1 MASFSH
7 RQKHRAKIHSQ
18 RGDCAAIDLC
28 CRDSNLY
35 SLEQKELTIVIRRSL
50 VLWGLGACSLLCPPA
65 WSQDSFPSKPVRIVV
80 PQTPGGASDALA
92 RIMAQK
98 LSEKWG
104 QSVVIENRAGAG
116 GNVGM
121 EAVAQAAPDGYT
133 LLMSYAGSHAIN
145 PSLYKKLPFDPVKDF
160 APVATLATLP
170 FVLVARP
177 DAPFKSVA
185 ELIEQAR
192 KNPLSFGSAGNGS
205 VNHLLGVMFNMNTG
219 TQLLHVPY
227 KGAAPA
233 MQDLMG
239 GQINLVFTSLP
250 SVAGSLRNGSLR
262 GIAVTSSH
270 RSGTFQ
276 HIPTL
281 AESGLKN
288 FDVSPWFGLFAPGA
302 TPPAVVRKINQD
314 VNELLRHKDVIEKF
328 AAQGADPLARQPEQ
342 FAAMLK
348 ADLSAWAEVV
358 KTSGA
363 QID

>member
-1 MASFSH
+1 MYRRELIS
-7 RQKHRAKIHSQ
+7 
-18 RGDCAAIDLC
+18 AAALA
-28 CRDSNLY
+28 
-35 SLEQKELTIVIRRSL
+35 IVSVAL
-50 VLWGLGACSLLCPPA
+50 PA
-65 WSQDSFPSKPVRIVV
+65 HAQESFPQKPVRIVV

-104 QSVVIENRAGAG
+104 HSVVVENRAGAG

-121 EAVAQAAPDGYT
+121 EVVAQSAADGHT

-145 PSLYKKLPFDPVKDF
+145 PALYKKLPFDPVKDF

-177 DAPFKSVA
+177 DAPFKSVS
-185 ELIEQAR
+185 ELMEQGR
-192 KNPLSFGSAGNGS
+192 KNPLTFGSAGNGS
-205 VNHLLGVMFNMNTG
+205 VNHLLGVMFNMSTG
-219 TQLLHVPY
+219 TQLTHVPY

-239 GQINLVFTSLP
+239 GQINMVFTSLP
-250 SVAGSLRNGSLR
+250 SVAGFLRNGQLR
-262 GIAVTSSH
+262 GIAVTSAQ
-270 RSGTFQ
+270 RSGTFPQ
-276 HIPTL
+276 IPTL

-302 TPPAVVRKINQD
+302 TPAAVVRKINAD
-314 VNELLRHKDVIEKF
+314 VNEMLRQKEVMEKF
-328 AAQGADPLARQPEQ
+328 SAQGAEPLARQPAE

-348 ADLSAWAEVV
+348 ADLATWAEVV

>member
-1 MASFSH
+1 MYRRELIS
-7 RQKHRAKIHSQ
+7 
-18 RGDCAAIDLC
+18 AAALA
-28 CRDSNLY
+28 
-35 SLEQKELTIVIRRSL
+35 IVSVAL
-50 VLWGLGACSLLCPPA
+50 PA
-65 WSQDSFPSKPVRIVV
+65 HAQESFPQKPVRIVV

-104 QSVVIENRAGAG
+104 QSVVVENRAGAG

-121 EAVAQAAPDGYT
+121 EVVAQSAADGHT

-145 PSLYKKLPFDPVKDF
+145 PALYKKLPFDPVKDF

-177 DAPFKSVA
+177 DAPFKSVS
-185 ELIEQAR
+185 ELIEQGR
-192 KNPLSFGSAGNGS
+192 KNPLTFGSAGNGS
-205 VNHLLGVMFNMNTG
+205 VNHLLGVMFNMSTG
-219 TQLLHVPY
+219 TQLTHVPY

-239 GQINLVFTSLP
+239 GQINMVFTSLP
-250 SVAGSLRNGSLR
+250 SVAGSLRNGQLR
-262 GIAVTSSH
+262 GIAVTSAQ
-270 RSGTFQ
+270 RSGTFPQ
-276 HIPTL
+276 IPTL

-302 TPPAVVRKINQD
+302 TPAGVVRKINAD
-314 VNELLRHKDVIEKF
+314 VNEMLRQKEVMEKF
-328 AAQGADPLARQPEQ
+328 SAQGAEPLARQPAE

-348 ADLSAWAEVV
+348 ADLATWAEVV

>member
-1 MASFSH
+1 MLH
-7 RQKHRAKIHSQ
+7 RRAV
-18 RGDCAAIDLC
+18 L
-28 CRDSNLY
+28 
-35 SLEQKELTIVIRRSL
+35 SLGLLAFIVSPL
-50 VLWGLGACSLLCPPA
+50 SVWA
-65 WSQDSFPSKPVRIVV
+65 QDVFPIKPVRIVV

-104 QSVVIENRAGAG
+104 QSVVVENRAGAG

-121 EAVAQAAPDGYT
+121 EVVAQSAPDGYT

-145 PSLYKKLPFDPVKDF
+145 PALYKKLPFDPVKDF

-170 FVLVARP
+170 FVLVAKP
-177 DAPFKSVA
+177 DAPFKSVS
-185 ELIEQAR
+185 ELIDQGR
-192 KNPLSFGSAGNGS
+192 KSNLTFGSAGNGS

-219 TQLLHVPY
+219 TQLTHVPY

-239 GQINLVFTSLP
+239 GQISMVFTSLP

-262 GIAVTSSH
+262 GIAVTSAQ
-270 RSGTFQ
+270 RSSTFNQ
-276 HIPTL
+276 IPTL

-302 TPPAVVRKINQD
+302 TPAAVVRKINQD
-314 VNELLRHKDVIEKF
+314 INELLRNREVIEKF

-348 ADLSAWAEVV
+348 ADLATWAEVV

>member
-1 MASFSH
+1 MLRRKLMAS
-7 RQKHRAKIHSQ
+7 AVLA
-18 RGDCAAIDLC
+18 CALAPMAAA
-28 CRDSNLY
+28 
-35 SLEQKELTIVIRRSL
+35 
-50 VLWGLGACSLLCPPA
+50 WGQEA
-65 WSQDSFPSKPVRIVV
+65 FPSKPVRIVV

-98 LSEKWG
+98 LTEKWG
-104 QSVVIENRAGAG
+104 QSVVVENRAGAG

-121 EAVAQAAPDGYT
+121 EAVAQSAPDGYT

-145 PSLYKKLPFDPVKDF
+145 PALYKKLPFDPVKDF

-177 DAPFKSVA
+177 DAPFKSVS
-185 ELIEQAR
+185 ELIEQGR
-192 KNPLSFGSAGNGS
+192 KSTLTFGSAGNGS

-219 TQLLHVPY
+219 TQLTHVPY

-239 GQINLVFTSLP
+239 GQINMVFTSLP

-262 GIAVTSSH
+262 GIAVTSAH
-270 RSGTFQ
+270 RSGTFAQ
-276 HIPTL
+276 IPTL

-302 TPPAVVRKINQD
+302 TPPAVVRKINAD
-314 VNELLRHKDVIEKF
+314 INELLRNKDVIEKF
-328 AAQGADPLARQPEQ
+328 AAQGADPLARQPAE
-342 FAAMLK
+342 FAAMLR
-348 ADLSAWAEVV
+348 ADLATWAEVV